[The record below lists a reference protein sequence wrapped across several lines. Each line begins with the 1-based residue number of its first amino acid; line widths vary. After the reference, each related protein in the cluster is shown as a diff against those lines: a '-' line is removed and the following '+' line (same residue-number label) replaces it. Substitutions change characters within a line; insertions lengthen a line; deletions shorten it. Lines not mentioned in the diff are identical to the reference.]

1 MITTKIQP
9 GPYAEVALDGTKLI
23 IEDIEIDLEEE
34 QKDSQIIIDICRKNG
49 ELIIGLGDAYVV
61 SIIIPPAKYELVETD
76 ELDDEGNPIYSMNKI
91 PLDLESVELVLW
103 QYQKEEEEVA

>member
-1 MITTKIQP
+1 MIITKIQP

-34 QKDSQIIIDICRKNG
+34 QKDSQTIIDICRENG

-76 ELDDEGNPIYSMNKI
+76 ELDDAGNPVCSVNKI
-91 PLDLESVELVLW
+91 PLDLESVELILW